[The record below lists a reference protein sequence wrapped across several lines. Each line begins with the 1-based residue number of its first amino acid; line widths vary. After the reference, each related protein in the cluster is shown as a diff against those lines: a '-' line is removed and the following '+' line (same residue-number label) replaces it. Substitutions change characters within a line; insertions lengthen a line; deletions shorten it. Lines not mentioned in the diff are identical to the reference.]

1 MAKMHSKKRGKSR
14 RKRQKLR
21 ELPAWADANVDEIKE
36 AVRKLSKQGMKPSD
50 IGLVLRDSYAVP
62 SFKLLTGK
70 TLMQFLREEKLYTRL
85 PEDFLQLITK
95 ATRLWAHLKNNRKDA
110 LNKVKYGHVVAKI
123 NRLTK
128 YYTRRKVLEKGWKYT
143 PESAALLVR

>member
-14 RKRQKLR
+14 RKRPKLK
-21 ELPAWADANVDEIKE
+21 ELPAWATNNVDEIKE
-36 AVRKLSKQGMKPSD
+36 VVRKLSRQGMKPSE
-50 IGLVLRDSYAVP
+50 IGLVLRDNYAVP
-62 SFKLLTGK
+62 SFKLLAGK
-70 TLMQFLREEKLYTRL
+70 TLMQFLKDEHIYTRL

-95 ATRLWAHLKNNRKDA
+95 ATRLWAHLKANKKDA

-128 YYTRRKVLEKGWKYT
+128 YYKRKNVLEKGWKYT
-143 PESAALLVR
+143 PDTAALLVR